1 MTKWFLVFRKN
12 EEVVIAVV
20 ICGNRTSEALVMIKS
35 AIVFRGKSDLKIVVV
50 AEKKIQQ
57 EFDETVSTYL
67 GLLLDTYFYILYSS
81 YFSYVI
87 GNC

>member
-1 MTKWFLVFRKN
+1 MSRKN

-20 ICGNRTSEALVMIKS
+20 ICGNRTAEALVMIKS

-57 EFDETVSTYL
+57 GFDETVSTSVV
-67 GLLLDTYFYILYSS
+67 LLADT
-81 YFSYVI
+81 
-87 GNC
+87 